1 MIQEMMTMTRMK
13 TIYRKNKDMIENE
26 NKVNK
31 NYQQQKEK
39 YDENEAM
46 KSTLNDKLF
55 EQFKIIKFN

>member
-39 YDENEAM
+39 YDENKAM
-46 KSTLNDKLF
+46 KS
-55 EQFKIIKFN
+55 

>member
-39 YDENEAM
+39 YDENKAM
-46 KSTLNDKLF
+46 I
-55 EQFKIIKFN
+55 E